1 MLCISVVLD
10 PNTQETNVVDDMLAF
25 FLLQRTSVCLCDF
38 RKKMYFVGGFFF
50 PPKRFSSKR
59 FSRDSLHIQ
68 ILIFVA
74 VFQKNT
80 DREVG
85 QEREARLLGGSC
97 HKN

>member
-1 MLCISVVLD
+1 M
-10 PNTQETNVVDDMLAF
+10 Q
-25 FLLQRTSVCLCDF
+25 FLV
-38 RKKMYFVGGFFF
+38 
-50 PPKRFSSKR
+50 
-59 FSRDSLHIQ
+59 
-68 ILIFVA
+68 FVA

>member
-1 MLCISVVLD
+1 MWLTTCWL
-10 PNTQETNVVDDMLAF
+10 
-25 FLLQRTSVCLCDF
+25 
-38 RKKMYFVGGFFF
+38 FFF
-50 PPKRFSSKR
+50 YKERPYVYVTFGRKCILLGDSFFPQEVFPKR
-59 FSRDSLHIQ
+59 FSRDSLHMQ

-97 HKN
+97 HKS